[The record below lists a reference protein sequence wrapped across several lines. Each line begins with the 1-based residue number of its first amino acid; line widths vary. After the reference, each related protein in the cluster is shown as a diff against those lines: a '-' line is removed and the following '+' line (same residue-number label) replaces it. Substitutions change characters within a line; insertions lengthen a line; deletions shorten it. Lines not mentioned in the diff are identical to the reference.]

1 MIETLRIAD
10 TLIGIAP
17 IPAGERG
24 TRRERERAAVQAIAD
39 QLLGAD
45 AAIGH
50 DEHGAPTI
58 PNGYIS
64 VSHSRSQAAVAI
76 NANTRIGI
84 DAEEWRD
91 ALRRISPRFLSEA
104 ETQWASDEQL
114 LTLWTIK
121 EAVYKAAADHKLL
134 LTAIESSPNLATASA
149 NGRQYDLHTFT
160 AHADTITLAIAQ
172 P

>member
-1 MIETLRIAD
+1 MIETLLIAD
-10 TLIGIAP
+10 TVIGIAP
-17 IPAGERG
+17 IPEGERG
-24 TRRERERAAVQAIAD
+24 NRRERERAAVRAIAD

-45 AAIGH
+45 IAIDH

-64 VSHSRSQAAVAI
+64 VSHSRSQAVVAI

-91 ALRRISPRFLSEA
+91 ALKRIRPRYLSAA
-104 ETQWASDEQL
+104 EMQWASDEQL

-134 LTAIESSPNLATASA
+134 LTAIQATPTLAAASA

-160 AHADTITLAIAQ
+160 AHADTITLAIAE